1 MTLSTL
7 DEEMINYIS
16 KNLNFIR
23 LAIDTVHH
31 KDDKEIAKWLWQYM
45 KVSHSEI
52 DRQQRHEAIQARR
65 KFNSPNY
72 SKAGH

>member
-7 DEEMINYIS
+7 DIEMIKHIS

-23 LAIDTVHH
+23 LSLDTLHH
-31 KDDKEIAKWLWQYM
+31 NDDKEIAKWLWQYM
-45 KVSHSEI
+45 KTTHSEI
-52 DRQQRHEAIQARR
+52 DRQHRQDAIKARR
-65 KFNSPNY
+65 AANSSHY